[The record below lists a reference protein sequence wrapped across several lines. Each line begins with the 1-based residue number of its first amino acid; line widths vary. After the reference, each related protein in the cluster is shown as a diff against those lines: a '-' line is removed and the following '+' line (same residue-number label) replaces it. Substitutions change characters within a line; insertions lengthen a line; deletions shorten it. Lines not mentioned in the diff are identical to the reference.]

1 MTIRHVAGSDI
12 KRGDFVYLTDDGV
25 LVPTGSV
32 MKTEDLISR
41 EEEEE
46 STTWKL
52 STYNKTRIERTERHV
67 LFLQGFAIVIW
78 FTLIVLFLLI
88 LSLGDVI

>member
-1 MTIRHVAGSDI
+1 MTIRHVAGEDI

-32 MKTEDLISR
+32 MKTEELMER
-41 EEEEE
+41 ETVE

-52 STYNKTRIERTERHV
+52 STYNKTRIERIEGHV
-67 LFLQGFAIVIW
+67 LWLQAFAVVAFITFIA
-78 FTLIVLFLLI
+78 LFFLI